1 MKKILLACLF
11 LYLGY
16 VGFQDWK
23 AGNAVQYVSPEGS
36 KERVAENIIR
46 DKLGTITNWA
56 DENKKARVISVQ
68 SIPQVQTGKLALDF
82 RVRFDDTISE
92 NAFIHTLLWRAGRE
106 CLASLLNDENL
117 KDYDEFRLYG
127 AVNMS
132 GSNGKS
138 NEEFVAKLFMNR
150 AMGEKF
156 NWDRSPKELHSALM
170 KLNGTDDCTY
180 WVHGGILS
188 RADDYK

>member
-1 MKKILLACLF
+1 MKKILFVCLVVYLA
-11 LYLGY
+11 YTA
-16 VGFQDWK
+16 FQDWQANK
-23 AGNAVQYVSPEGS
+23 AVDYVTVEGTP
-36 KERVAENIIR
+36 ERVAENIIR
-46 DKLGTITNWA
+46 DKLGTLTNWT

-92 NAFIHTLLWRAGRE
+92 NAFIHTLLWRGGRE

-117 KDYDEFRLYG
+117 KNYDEFRLYG

-132 GSNGKS
+132 SSNGKGS
-138 NEEFVAKLFMNR
+138 EEFVAKLFMNR
-150 AMGEKF
+150 ATGEKF
-156 NWDRSPKELHSALM
+156 NWDRSPKELHSELM
-170 KLNGTDDCTY
+170 KLNGAEGCTY